1 MRKKFLIV
9 LYGLISL
16 CPAVSAQ
23 DSLQTRTLHEV
34 VVTGTKFELPVEK
47 SGKTIFKLSKED
59 LEKNSGKSLADL
71 LNEIPGLQMDGNFS
85 APGTNVSYYVR
96 GGRNRN
102 TLVLIDGVP
111 LNDPSAIAAEYDL
124 RYIPTS
130 QIESIE
136 VLKGGL
142 STLYG
147 TNAAA
152 GVINI
157 TLKKSTDKVSTEA
170 SAEVGSFKTFS
181 QNLQVSGTQES
192 FSFLLNGARTTS
204 EGFSSAQDND
214 PAVEFDKDGFK
225 RQNVLL
231 RLGYQFTPELKVDV
245 QGAYEEYKADFD
257 AFEFADAKNR
267 QNNEQVRVGVHPQFK
282 YNKGKVEAKLFLN
295 KNEKT
300 YRGDYPSDY
309 KGSNMQG
316 EIINRHNFSE
326 TISLLSGVNFQQM
339 SFGGKDLFTEIRR
352 SETKMHMIDP
362 YTSVFLDHES
372 GFNLHVGARL
382 NTHSVYDPKFV
393 YNINPAFMLN
403 QDGAWNHK
411 VYASLSTSYIT
422 PTLYQLYSSYGNLD
436 LVPEEAVNYEAGF
449 GVTHTVV
456 SFTSAFFYR
465 EESSPIDFVGFID
478 GNGNFVFQYQNTVA
492 ERIVKGVE
500 FTVDY
505 NPLKW
510 ARFSGNYSYSEADK
524 PTTFYKIPNTKF
536 GVTAEVNPLEDLTI
550 SLKYNFT
557 GDRTSFDFFLN
568 EEVELKQ
575 YQLFDLFASYSFGD
589 EKVTL
594 YGAVN
599 NLFDEKFV
607 ALYGYTTRGRNYNAG
622 VRFKF

>member
-1 MRKKFLIV
+1 MRKKFLIA

-16 CPAVSAQ
+16 CHAVSGQ
-23 DSLQTRTLHEV
+23 DSLQTTTLQEI

-71 LNEIPGLQMDGNFS
+71 LNEVPGLQMDGNFS
-85 APGTNVSYYVR
+85 VPGTNVSYYVR

-124 RYIPTS
+124 RYIPVS

-157 TLKKSTDKVSTEA
+157 TLKKSTDKVGAEA
-170 SAEVGSFKTFS
+170 SAEAGSFKTFS

-231 RLGYQFTPELKVDV
+231 RLGYQFTPKLRVDV

-282 YNKGKVEAKLFLN
+282 YTKGMVEAKLFLN
-295 KNEKT
+295 KNEKI

-352 SETKMHMIDP
+352 NETKMHMIDP
-362 YTSVFLDHES
+362 YMAVFMDHES

-393 YNINPAFMLN
+393 YNINPAFVLN
-403 QDGAWNHK
+403 HDGAWSHK

-465 EESSPIDFVGFID
+465 EETSPIDFVGYID
-478 GNGNFVFQYQNTVA
+478 GNGNFVFQYQNTVT
-492 ERIVKGVE
+492 ERTVKGIE
-500 FTVDY
+500 FTIDY
-505 NPLKW
+505 KPLKW
-510 ARFSGNYSYSEADK
+510 LRMSGNYSYSESDK

-536 GVTAEVNPLEDLTI
+536 GVTAEVNPLEELTVL
-550 SLKYNFT
+550 LKYNFT

-568 EEVELKQ
+568 EEVELKR
-575 YQLFDLFASYSFGD
+575 YQLFDLFASYSFVD
-589 EKVTL
+589 DKVTL

-599 NLFDEKFV
+599 NLFDEEFV